1 MGIISTD
8 LKPYYS
14 EDRTDRIRTIGGPPV
29 KRLLLPQL
37 SVSKTFPQV
46 DHLAV
51 MNFLLSGGDTKQF
64 KVPAPSSSGM
74 LMTKKS

>member
-29 KRLLLPQL
+29 YLDAKNEANF
-37 SVSKTFPQV
+37 FPSSQTKS
-46 DHLAV
+46 HLAK
-51 MNFLLSGGDTKQF
+51 NKR
-64 KVPAPSSSGM
+64 KVENSSALGASNEVV
-74 LMTKKS
+74 